1 MSDLI
6 NEAALAQSIIT
17 ILFGAGLTYYATR
30 YWKRLEARK
39 KLEDE
44 AAAAMKTRNDAA
56 DAERQ
61 ALKVDSVFNKEQ
73 HSHFQHANEEL
84 HDTLRGVLEKLHK
97 VELDIATRDVRD
109 DATKQTLARIDGQLT
124 RLIDKLL
131 ATA

>member
-44 AAAAMKTRNDAA
+44 AAAAMKTRNEKA

-61 ALKVDSVFNKEQ
+61 GLLVDSVFNKEQ
-73 HSHFQHANEEL
+73 HSLFQHANEEL
-84 HDTLRGVLEKLHK
+84 HDTVRDVVLEVQKIKL
-97 VELDIATRDVRD
+97 EIATRSVRD
-109 DATKQTLARIDGQLT
+109 ESTQQALARIDGQLT

>member
-30 YWKRLEARK
+30 YWKRWDARK
-39 KLEDE
+39 KAQDE
-44 AAAAMKTRNDAA
+44 ADAAIKARNDAA

-61 ALKVDSVFNKEQ
+61 VLKADSVSNKEQ

-97 VELDIATRDVRD
+97 VELELATRDVRD